1 MDLHTERRSNLPLQK
16 TRQKKD
22 ISELMGRDF
31 FIDPRYHLA
40 GAFSMYMTNIMQS
53 LKHVNTLYSLDKNTA
68 KPFLKPVASVILFPR
83 GKRTN
88 K

>member
-31 FIDPRYHLA
+31 FIDPRCHLA
-40 GAFSMYMTNIMQS
+40 GVLFYV
-53 LKHVNTLYSLDKNTA
+53 HDKYHAVPETC
-68 KPFLKPVASVILFPR
+68 
-83 GKRTN
+83 
-88 K
+88 